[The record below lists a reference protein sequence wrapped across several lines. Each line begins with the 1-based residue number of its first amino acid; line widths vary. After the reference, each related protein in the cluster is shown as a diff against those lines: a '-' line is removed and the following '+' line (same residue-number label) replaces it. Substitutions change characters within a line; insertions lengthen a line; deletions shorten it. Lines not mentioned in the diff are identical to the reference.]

1 MNRTPVIAAA
11 AAGALS
17 LVALLAAQADGD
29 TDIVPFFVGLTVAAG
44 MQAALVANPSVRW
57 RRVGA
62 WGIAMAWLIA
72 AVWIGGLL
80 LMYQVQCGCSMPLP
94 VEPER
99 TYLGITAATYHLVGL
114 YGGLV
119 LVSLAASR
127 AGAPRER
134 TF

>member
-1 MNRTPVIAAA
+1 MRMPVIAAA
-11 AAGALS
+11 GAL
-17 LVALLAAQADGD
+17 ALSVIAVVAAQADGD
-29 TDIVPFFVGLTVAAG
+29 TDIVPFFVGLSVAAG
-44 MQAALVANPSVRW
+44 TEAVLVADPSVRW

-62 WGIAMAWLIA
+62 WAIAMLWLVA

-99 TYLGITAATYHLVGL
+99 TYLGITATTYHLVGL

-119 LVSLAASR
+119 LASLAAWR
-127 AGAPRER
+127 AGVPRER
-134 TF
+134 TL